1 MKALITIGCK
11 TDHGGI
17 VIEADSS
24 FLVEGKAV
32 HLEGMKHVCPKC
44 KKTVSAISSGKGFLT
59 VGSKTII
66 MAGDK
71 TTCGATFLPQQNLV
85 VRANGSGS
93 GSSSSSALTN
103 SLLSNTEIFDEQV
116 VTEFDFAEG
125 IPYFI
130 ETACG
135 QTHQGTIGAD
145 GKLPRIKTEGEG
157 SYTLYLGEEA
167 IVKGGEYDS

>member
-17 VIEADSS
+17 VVEADSS
-24 FLVEGKAV
+24 FLVEGKSV

-44 KKTVSAISSGKGFLT
+44 KKSVSAISLGKGFLT

-85 VRANGSGS
+85 VRANGSGL
-93 GSSSSSALTN
+93 GKANAASSSFMTNKQYSGQYQLINELDGQPYKNIKYNITYDDESS
-103 SLLSNTEIFDEQV
+103 V
-116 VTEFDFAEG
+116 EG
-125 IPYFI
+125 ITDEEGMTEKLSYRDQPN
-130 ETACG
+130 
-135 QTHQGTIGAD
+135 TITIQVAED
-145 GKLPRIKTEGEG
+145 EGW
-157 SYTLYLGEEA
+157 
-167 IVKGGEYDS
+167 